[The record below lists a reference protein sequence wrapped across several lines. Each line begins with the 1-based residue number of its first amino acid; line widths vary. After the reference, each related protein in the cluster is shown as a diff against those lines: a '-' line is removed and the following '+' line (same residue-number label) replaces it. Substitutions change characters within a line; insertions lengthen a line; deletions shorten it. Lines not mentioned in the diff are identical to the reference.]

1 MDKTLLDSDPPNG
14 GHLPPERLA
23 ALADESPSAVE
34 AHHLA
39 SCTICAEE
47 VTAYQALLTL
57 TRGERDRLGEPL
69 TSWAALSAALAKDEI
84 LDALT
89 PVQAPARRHARAS
102 LFKPLTQATA
112 AALILGSGVAIGH
125 FTARSRPVQG
135 SFASRTDQTLAISQ
149 ADQASNTTSARL
161 ISDTTTFVSRGQALD
176 ALEQAEARYRHA
188 VAYLM
193 ESDSSALTEGPE
205 GYRTRLAALEQVER
219 TTRAALVAAP
229 DDPVLNQW
237 YISTVGAQ
245 QATIRQLVQARPLSK
260 SPHRY

>member
-1 MDKTLLDSDPPNG
+1 MDKTLVDPDLPNG

-34 AHHLA
+34 AHHLV
-39 SCTICAEE
+39 SCPICAEE
-47 VTAYQALLTL
+47 VAAYQALLTL

-69 TSWAALSAALAKDEI
+69 TNWAALSAALAEDEI
-84 LDALT
+84 LDAGT
-89 PVQAPARRHARAS
+89 PLQAPARRRARLS
-102 LFKPLTQATA
+102 MLKPLTQAAA
-112 AALILGSGVAIGH
+112 AALILASGVAIGRL
-125 FTARSRPVQG
+125 TVRSMPLQG
-135 SFASRTDQTLAISQ
+135 SFASRTGQKSAISE
-149 ADQASNTTSARL
+149 ASQASNTTSARL
-161 ISDTTTFVSRGQALD
+161 ISDTMTFVSRGQALD

-245 QATIRQLVQARPLSK
+245 QATVRQLVQARPLSK